1 MITLDALDQD
11 AVDVLVIGG
20 GPAGATT
27 ATLVAEQGYRVVLLE
42 REALP
47 RFHVGES
54 LVPATYWTLQRLG
67 VIDQLKQSAYP
78 KKFSVQFVTEQGK
91 ETSPFYFDDFI
102 SHESSQ
108 TWQVWRDQFDEM
120 LLENA
125 EAKGAT
131 VVDGAQVTDVLFE
144 AERATGVRVSATDG
158 GAAPLKIAARVVVD
172 ATGQST
178 FLANRLKL
186 KQADPRLKKATIWG
200 YFRAAARD
208 VGRDEGATI
217 ILQTAGKQS
226 WFWYIPLADDTVSVG
241 CTGSLRYM
249 FPGSGQDAE
258 ALWERELSRCPSLQ
272 KRLAAATREGPLR
285 TTRDFSYRS
294 TQAAGDGWVLV
305 GDALSFIDPVYST
318 GVYLA
323 LKSGELAADAI
334 CDALQMD
341 RPDADRLGAWKT
353 QYDEGVALFHKL
365 VYAFYA
371 PGFSFGTLLREHPEC
386 RDHLANILM
395 GNVFEPGVGALF
407 DAIGDVIPPVDDEL
421 SELGSMSED
430 EV

>member
-1 MITLDALDQD
+1 MIRLDELGQAD
-11 AVDVLVIGG
+11 VDVVVVGG
-20 GPAGATT
+20 GPAGAAT
-27 ATLVAEQGYRVVLLE
+27 ATLVAEQGYVVVLLE

-54 LVPATYWTLQRLG
+54 LVPATYWILQRLG
-67 VIDQLKQSAYP
+67 VLERLKQSAYP

-91 ETSPFYFDDFI
+91 ETSPFYFDEFKP
-102 SHESSQ
+102 HESSQ

-125 EAKGAT
+125 EAKGAR

-144 AERATGVRVSATDG
+144 EGRATGVRVRATRG
-158 GAAPLKIAARVVVD
+158 GGDAVTQEISARVVVD

-186 KQADPRLKKATIWG
+186 KKADPRLKKGTIWG

-208 VGRDEGATI
+208 EGRDEGATI

-249 FPGSGQDAE
+249 FPGGDQDVE
-258 ALWERELSRCPSLQ
+258 ALWERELARCSWLQ
-272 KRLAAATREGPLR
+272 QRLSGATRQGSLR
-285 TTRDFSYRS
+285 TTRDFSYHS

-334 CDALQMD
+334 CEALRDNQLG
-341 RPDADRLGAWKT
+341 ASRLGAWKT
-353 QYDEGVALFHKL
+353 RYDEGVMLFQKL
-365 VYAFYA
+365 VYAFYT

-407 DAIGDVIPPVDDEL
+407 DVMGEVLPPVDEEISSLSTDE
-421 SELGSMSED
+421 G
-430 EV
+430 